1 MDCYNCG
8 NQLIWGGDH
17 ECEDSEEFL
26 IVTNLSCP
34 HCGTH
39 DTVHYVDIDQR
50 TKFQRRW
57 E

>member
-17 ECEDSEEFL
+17 DCEDSEEFL
-26 IVTNLSCP
+26 IETNLSCP

-39 DTVHYVDIDQR
+39 VIVYTPRQGGI
-50 TKFQRRW
+50 